1 MSHPAKPDPAPG
13 DVARTGGAAG
23 TNASVSDAELEARI
37 RAGQMDALVMYLEAN
52 KRTLLAHIE
61 RKIGADLRK
70 RIDPD
75 DIFQET
81 VLAALRGLP
90 AAAGKIQD
98 VFGWLRHLAEQRAI
112 DLARHHR
119 AGKRDPRREASG
131 RQQGTDGAS
140 ASVELVALLSASLT
154 TASMTAVRGERQVRL
169 KASLTGLSADSREA
183 LRLRYGEGLATKEIA
198 ARMRRSDVS
207 VRVLLSRTLQD
218 LQKLLAEGSI

>member
-1 MSHPAKPDPAPG
+1 MSDSAKSDPADNDAPG
-13 DVARTGGAAG
+13 DDGA
-23 TNASVSDAELEARI
+23 VSDAELEARI

-90 AAAGKIQD
+90 AAAGNIQD

-119 AGKRDPRREASG
+119 AGKRDPRREVSG
-131 RQQGTDGAS
+131 RQPAADPGA

-154 TASMTAVRGERQVRL
+154 TASMAAVRGERQGRL
-169 KASLTGLSADSREA
+169 QACLTGLSPESREA

-198 ARMRRSDVS
+198 ARMNRSDVS
-207 VRVLLSRTLQD
+207 VRVLLSRTLQA
-218 LQKLLAEGSI
+218 LQKLLADETSI